1 MSPNDAQSVRWARF
15 EEGTY
20 AYFNQKFL
28 SEEGGRLGNYDGPML
43 IYGLYLAIKQKNPL
57 FIDVE
62 IDNGDSATEEYKEVA
77 LAR

>member
-1 MSPNDAQSVRWARF
+1 MSPNDTQSVRWARF

-43 IYGLYLAIKQKNPL
+43 VYGLYLAIKQKNSL

-62 IDNGDSATEEYKEVA
+62 IDNQDAVSEEYKKVTLES
-77 LAR
+77 

>member
-28 SEEGGRLGNYDGPML
+28 SEEGGRLGNYDRPML

-62 IDNGDSATEEYKEVA
+62 IDNGETGTEEYKEEA